1 MNSTDIEETATNII
15 KNQVLR
21 NKECLKAY
29 IDENDRT
36 PFWDGSIWI
45 YNNQR
50 KTTDDFENRIDIQI
64 KGRNVQ
70 ELKQNLTYQ
79 IEVRYLKGYQKEIKG
94 TLFFVV
100 DFIDIDN
107 YKIYYCNLLPV
118 DLYQILKDLK
128 EEQKTVSLKLKEIN
142 ENTALNFKNV
152 CINFYKNSIR
162 QANKRIIEESEFSN
176 IEELNFEVFAK
187 QSEYEEYLEAADV
200 YTYAKM
206 KGTHEEVATVKG
218 EWKAF
223 STIKKNVFVNDKKFY
238 SQYTVMGKDSNELV
252 VGPITIELLSGKIHL
267 KLEGT
272 PKKRIK
278 DLEFIINVLK
288 EQYIMFDDVKLELP
302 FTDIEMVNK
311 NIDIYNKQ
319 LEYFKKI
326 DKLFRFFNTEF
337 DIDYDQLTDIDLRN
351 LHHLMNLYD
360 GIFPKDMREL
370 QKYYIN
376 INKYKFIFVLAF
388 NGNKIYNFYS
398 QEMIDNTLCVIIRD
412 GKEIK
417 TSVYSNLLPEEYLNV
432 NNFNEK
438 IILKSFKNIEL
449 TDEVLDSIN
458 ILMLRFLKVY
468 DQSNDRKYLDLADKL
483 SQIICKNRTSD
494 IDLINSKQIKFRKK
508 SLSFNDKKLLKA
520 IGEKE
525 EYKNNYYVLCCI
537 DILLDNYFD
546 FNMHYKNIKKKD
558 KEVFDDWPIHNL
570 LKK

>member
-79 IEVRYLKGYQKEIKG
+79 IEVKYLKGYQKEIKG

-128 EEQKTVSLKLKEIN
+128 EEQKTVSLKLKEIK

-162 QANKRIIEESEFSN
+162 QANKRIIDESEFSN

-223 STIKKNVFVNDKKFY
+223 STIKKNIFVNDKKFY
-238 SQYTVMGKDSNELV
+238 SQYTIMGKDGNELV

-288 EQYIMFDDVKLELP
+288 EQYIMFDTIKFELP

-311 NIDIYNKQ
+311 NINIYNKQ
-319 LEYFKKI
+319 LDYFKKI

-337 DIDYDQLTDIDLRN
+337 DIDYDQLSDIDLRN

-360 GIFPKDMREL
+360 GSFPKDMKEL

-376 INKYKFIFVLAF
+376 INKYKFIFVLVF

-438 IILKSFKNIEL
+438 IIIKSFKNIEL

-458 ILMLRFLKVY
+458 ILMLSFLKAY

-483 SQIICKNRTSD
+483 SQIICKNRTND

-508 SLSFNDKKLLKA
+508 SLSFNDKKLLNA
-520 IGEKE
+520 ISEKE
-525 EYKNNYYVLCCI
+525 EYKNNYHVLCCV
-537 DILLDNYFD
+537 DILVNNTFNFDN
-546 FNMHYKNIKKKD
+546 HYKSMKKKE
-558 KEVFDDWPIHNL
+558 KVIFNDWPIYNL
-570 LKK
+570 IDK

>member
-1 MNSTDIEETATNII
+1 MLIKGSGDIEKIATNKVEELIL
-15 KNQVLR
+15 KNSEFLSP
-21 NKECLKAY
+21 Y
-29 IDENDRT
+29 INSNDRT
-36 PFWDGSIWI
+36 PLWDGSIYI
-45 YNNQR
+45 YNNNP
-50 KTTDDFENRIDIQI
+50 KTNGTFEGKIDVQI
-64 KGRNVQ
+64 KGRQVDSFKDN
-70 ELKQNLTYQ
+70 NTYQ
-79 IEVRYLKGYQKEIKG
+79 FNVETLRGYQKEIKG
-94 TLFFVV
+94 TLLLVV
-100 DFIDIDN
+100 DFISIDN

-128 EEQKTVSLKLKEIN
+128 EDQKSVSLKRKEIN
-142 ENTALNFKNV
+142 ENTALNF
-152 CINFYKNSIR
+152 INFYKNSIR
-162 QANKRIIEESEFSN
+162 QANKKIIEESEFNN

-200 YTYAKM
+200 YTYAKI

-223 STIKKNVFVNDKKFY
+223 SRIKKNIFVNDKKFY

-278 DLEFIINVLK
+278 DLEFIISVLK
-288 EQYIMFDDVKLELP
+288 EQYIMFDAVKFELP

-319 LEYFKKI
+319 LNYFKKI
-326 DKLFRFFNTEF
+326 DKLFKFFNTEF
-337 DIDYDQLTDIDLRN
+337 DIDYDQLSDIDLRN

-360 GIFPKDMREL
+360 GIFPEDMKEL

-376 INKYKFIFVLAF
+376 INKYKFIFVLVF

-449 TDEVLDSIN
+449 IDEVLDSIN
-458 ILMLRFLKVY
+458 ILMLSFLKAY
-468 DQSNDRKYLDLADKL
+468 DQSNDRRYLDLADKL
-483 SQIICKNRTSD
+483 SQIICKNRIND

-508 SLSFNDKKLLKA
+508 NLSFNDKKLLNA
-520 IGEKE
+520 ISEKE
-525 EYKNNYYVLCCI
+525 EYKNDYHVLCCI
-537 DILLDNYFD
+537 DLLVNNTFD
-546 FNMHYKNIKKKD
+546 FDKHYKSMNKKD
-558 KEVFDDWPIHNL
+558 KEVFKNWPIYNL